1 MIGWRV
7 VPLLLAMAGPVAAQQ
22 GQVVPEAARD
32 LVVKIATYR
41 RDTHQRAGIGA
52 GVVFGGN
59 DSVVYIVTAAHTISF
74 RPPGRPVE
82 EPRDTMDARIV
93 LAGADSREIPATLV
107 AIAPDTQL
115 DVAVISVPRAA
126 VGSHWNATVR
136 LDRLGSVK
144 GLVNGVSVWPLG
156 CPGGACWEAPAQPD
170 HVMAVDGRGIL
181 FQSSFVQVGSSGG
194 ALFNQWWEVVGMVT
208 EDLTVR
214 ANAVP
219 IDLVVT
225 QLKRWQLP
233 VMLVAPTV
241 PRGGYRTTI
250 GFSVLAPSPSP
261 FDGDPDRTV
270 PSGRVTFSR
279 RKDSGFSW
287 HVALVRLGPRDLAV
301 TSGMAGVAFALN
313 LGSDRF
319 TMRPFV
325 EAGFGQVEGRFD
337 GGGYYV
343 ATPTGGT
350 RYVPSWNR
358 VVGDGLGVGGGAT
371 IEVITA
377 PHVIM
382 EVSAGYWSFTTPI
395 GAPELK
401 NVFFG
406 LGARWGR

>member
-1 MIGWRV
+1 MIGLRA
-7 VPLLLAMAGPVAAQQ
+7 VPLLLVMVGPVAAQRAQ
-22 GQVVPEAARD
+22 AVPAAARN

-41 RDTHQRAGIGA
+41 RDTRERAGIGA
-52 GVVFGGN
+52 GVVFGG
-59 DSVVYIVTAAHTISF
+59 DGVRVYIVTAAHTISF
-74 RPPGRPVE
+74 RPPGVPLTD
-82 EPRDTMDARIV
+82 PKDTVAASIV
-93 LAGADSREIPATLV
+93 LAGPDSREIPATLV
-107 AIAPDTQL
+107 AIAPDSLL
-115 DVAVISVPRAA
+115 DVAVISIPRSALGSRWSGTVP
-126 VGSHWNATVR
+126 
-136 LDRLGSVK
+136 LDRLGNVARLS
-144 GLVNGVSVWPLG
+144 NGVPVWPLG
-156 CPGGACWEAPAQPD
+156 CPGGECWEAPAEPD

-181 FQSSFVQVGSSGG
+181 FQSSFVRVGSSGG

-219 IDLVVT
+219 IDLIVA
-225 QLKRWQLP
+225 QLKRLVLP
-233 VMLVAPTV
+233 VMLVEPRV

-250 GFSVLAPSPSP
+250 GFSLLAPSPSP
-261 FDGDPDRTV
+261 FDQDPDRAV

-279 RKDSGFSW
+279 RGPSGFSW
-287 HVALVRLGPRDLAV
+287 HVALVRLGPRDLGI
-301 TSGMAGVAFALN
+301 TGGMAGIAVALN
-313 LGSDRF
+313 VGSDRF

-325 EAGFGQVEGRFD
+325 EAGLGQVEGRFD

-343 ATPTGGT
+343 STPTGGT

-371 IEVITA
+371 LEVITV

-382 EVSAGYWSFTTPI
+382 ELSAGYWTFTTPV